1 MASSQ
6 PLQDRVSAVD
16 ETAINATI
24 KGEMDKI
31 NQSLAKIT
39 QCLNVSSPFF
49 TLKST
54 GNQSLAAAAQ
64 VRVKEEVAESLNRS
78 MGLWNSMMNTFN
90 NRTSL
95 NISSLQNSQ
104 VANSMSMSYMG
115 SGVNQ
120 SFASQISIKEDARDL
135 LQKYSD
141 LLLEEIKSKLLK

>member
-39 QCLNVSSPFF
+39 QCLN
-49 TLKST
+49 ST